1 LLYRGRHTNAYMTQR
16 RCQQYIHTW
25 LSTELDVC
33 VHVVP
38 CSHPTPCNRTR
49 TISLSSL
56 IVRLFLPNRTHQSSS
71 DPPPG
76 CGGRAPHCVAANV
89 LLTHVVHLLGHPLGL
104 QHPKR
109 CVLSLRFSCPQHIL
123 EQVPAAG
130 PGGDS
135 KQHMQ
140 SLACRRAEA
149 RGRCNGDREQQLVP
163 HSAHTTSAR
172 CVDSGTPLPGS
183 ERSWPGE

>member
-1 LLYRGRHTNAYMTQR
+1 MAERRARCLCARRNINVSLYTMLPPHSMQSHAYDILIFTHCAAISPEQNPSVKQR
-16 RCQQYIHTW
+16 
-25 LSTELDVC
+25 
-33 VHVVP
+33 P
-38 CSHPTPCNRTR
+38 
-49 TISLSSL
+49 
-56 IVRLFLPNRTHQSSS
+56 
-71 DPPPG
+71 PPPG

-130 PGGDS
+130 PGGDG
-135 KQHMQ
+135 KQHML